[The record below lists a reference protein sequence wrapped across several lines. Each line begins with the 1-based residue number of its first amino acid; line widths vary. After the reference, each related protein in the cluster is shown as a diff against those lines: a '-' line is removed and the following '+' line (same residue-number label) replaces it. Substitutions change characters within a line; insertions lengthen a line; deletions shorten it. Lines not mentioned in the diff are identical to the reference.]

1 MDSELTSIF
10 KPFKFVFILLLFEL
24 FFLFTF
30 FTNLF
35 SSYDKNLFEVKLNN
49 QLMNC
54 YYSEKF
60 NNAFFIRAGTSGY
73 NQVLPRVNNV
83 ELNNQI
89 TLQVYEYEVYSK
101 NGRRVSSPNGWVRE
115 QKLSYQQIFTKN
127 IKIKIKRMGEILY
140 EGEYITDLSKYMNES
155 GRYYI
160 HIYSVRKEGLFAS
173 VKTHISFNV
182 IVGGGNHNQ

>member
-10 KPFKFVFILLLFEL
+10 KPFKFVFILLLLEL

-49 QLMNC
+49 HLMNC

-83 ELNNQI
+83 E
-89 TLQVYEYEVYSK
+89 
-101 NGRRVSSPNGWVRE
+101 
-115 QKLSYQQIFTKN
+115 
-127 IKIKIKRMGEILY
+127 
-140 EGEYITDLSKYMNES
+140 
-155 GRYYI
+155 
-160 HIYSVRKEGLFAS
+160 
-173 VKTHISFNV
+173 
-182 IVGGGNHNQ
+182 